1 MSYKEIAIGEVC
13 KYTTSGG
20 TPKSNINEYYNPPT
34 IPWLKTKEVN
44 YCRIYETETYISE
57 EGLEK
62 SSAKIIPPNSVIV
75 AMYGQGDTAG
85 RVAINKIPLTTNQAC
100 CNLIIDEG
108 KANYEFVYYALTNLY
123 SKLVSL
129 KNGGAQPNLN
139 ATLVRGIKI
148 PYPDLS
154 IQHRIA
160 DILSVYDDLIENNRK
175 QIKLL
180 EEAAQRL
187 YKEWFVDLRFP
198 GHEHTKIVDGLP
210 EGWEYIP
217 LGKIVSYEIGGG
229 WGEDVATGK
238 NECPGFVIRGT
249 DIDGIK
255 QGELLS
261 IPYRFHTQGN
271 LASRKLQD
279 GDIIFEVSGGSKN
292 TGVAKT
298 LLLTKAMLD
307 VWQKPVMCASF
318 CKLIRFAKPQ
328 ISQYIYDCLQ
338 YWRTIGVTQEYEKK
352 SASSIINYRWKDFL
366 EQKCVMLP
374 EESLLQKY
382 CAMSSSFYK
391 QAITNSIIIS
401 KATQARDRLLPK
413 LMSGE
418 VEV

>member
-13 KYTTSGG
+13 KYITSGG

-34 IPWLKTKEVN
+34 VPWLKTKEVN

-57 EGLEK
+57 EGLK
-62 SSAKIIPPNSVIV
+62 RSSAKLIPPNSVIV

-100 CNLIIDEG
+100 CNLIIDES
-108 KANYEFVYYALTNLY
+108 KANYEFVYYALTTLY

-198 GHEHTKIVDGLP
+198 GHEHTKIVDGVP
-210 EGWEYIP
+210 EGWE
-217 LGKIVSYEIGGG
+217 KSTVSNISSVLRRGISPKYNDQAELM
-229 WGEDVATGK
+229 
-238 NECPGFVIRGT
+238 VINQKCIRQT
-249 DIDGIK
+249 VVTFDEARK
-255 QGELLS
+255 QEK
-261 IPYRFHTQGN
+261 PFPEEMN
-271 LASRKLQD
+271 LQD
-279 GDIIFEVSGGSKN
+279 GDTVICSTGAGTLGRVGQIFGNYPQTTFDSHVTLVRAKLDFGTQYLFHFLKSQQEYLMGMGKGSTNQLELSRGTIQDLGILVPIKEI
-292 TGVAKT
+292 GKEFET
-298 LLLTKAMLD
+298 LAQPFHDK
-307 VWQKPVMCASF
+307 
-318 CKLIRFAKPQ
+318 
-328 ISQYIYDCLQ
+328 
-338 YWRTIGVTQEYEKK
+338 IGVTNAE
-352 SASSIINYRWKDFL
+352 IRH
-366 EQKCVMLP
+366 
-374 EESLLQKY
+374 LQ
-382 CAMSSSFYK
+382 
-391 QAITNSIIIS
+391 N
-401 KATQARDRLLPK
+401 ARDRLLPK

>member
-13 KYTTSGG
+13 KYITSGG

-34 IPWLKTKEVN
+34 VPWLKTKEVN

-57 EGLEK
+57 EGLK
-62 SSAKIIPPNSVIV
+62 RSSAKLIPPNSVIV

-100 CNLIIDEG
+100 CNLIIDES
-108 KANYEFVYYALTNLY
+108 KANYEFVYYALTTLY

-160 DILSVYDDLIENNRK
+160 HILSAYDDLIENNRK
-175 QIKLL
+175 QIKML

-198 GHEHTKIVDGLP
+198 GHEHTKIVDGVP
-210 EGWEYIP
+210 EGWE
-217 LGKIVSYEIGGG
+217 KSTVSNISSVLRRGISPKYNDQAELM
-229 WGEDVATGK
+229 
-238 NECPGFVIRGT
+238 VINQKCIRQT
-249 DIDGIK
+249 VVTFDEARK
-255 QGELLS
+255 QEK
-261 IPYRFHTQGN
+261 PFPEEMN
-271 LASRKLQD
+271 LQD
-279 GDIIFEVSGGSKN
+279 GDTVICSTGAGTLGRVGQIFGNYPQTTFDSHVTLVRAKLDFGTQYLFHFLKSQQEYLMGMGKGSTNQLELSRGTIQDLGILVPIKEI
-292 TGVAKT
+292 GKEFET
-298 LLLTKAMLD
+298 LAQPFHDK
-307 VWQKPVMCASF
+307 
-318 CKLIRFAKPQ
+318 
-328 ISQYIYDCLQ
+328 
-338 YWRTIGVTQEYEKK
+338 IGVTNAE
-352 SASSIINYRWKDFL
+352 IRH
-366 EQKCVMLP
+366 
-374 EESLLQKY
+374 LQ
-382 CAMSSSFYK
+382 
-391 QAITNSIIIS
+391 N
-401 KATQARDRLLPK
+401 ARDRLLPK